1 MIKLRLSG
9 QFEFE
14 SAPFVTK
21 IVEQVTSD
29 SDSLLKEIRGTTVFA
44 EHPLGSFSFDLE
56 SIDEVYNDI
65 LICSPSNNKVQ
76 RLIRANSRF
85 NTLLITERCDQLCLM
100 CSQPPRNTDDAWRF
114 PLYKQAI
121 KMAAPNS
128 RIILSG
134 GEPTLYKNDLFNLLL
149 DVGKDRSDISFHILT
164 NGQHINDNDISTL
177 LEINELIEVLWAIPL
192 YSHDREMHEKIVD
205 KKDSFDALIE
215 NFFKFGK
222 AKSNIELRTV
232 VTQLNFFDLP
242 HLAKFIAFNLGF
254 INHWSIMAMENI
266 GFAKANINNLFVDY
280 SSFFNPIGKAI
291 DIATAANL
299 AVRLFNFPLCS
310 VPENYRKLC
319 NKSIS
324 DWKNKYLDVC
334 DACDEV
340 QNCCGFFEWYDDKVR
355 LEAVGPIKTELN
367 S

>member
-9 QFEFE
+9 KFDFE
-14 SAPFVTK
+14 SPPFVTK
-21 IVEQVTSD
+21 IVDRLSCDT
-29 SDSLLKEIRGTTVFA
+29 DSLLKEVSGTTVYA
-44 EHPLGSFSFDLE
+44 EHSLGAFSFDLG
-56 SIDEVYNDI
+56 SIDDIHNDI

-100 CSQPPRNTDDAWRF
+100 CSQPPRNTNDAWRF

-134 GEPTLYKNDLFNLLL
+134 GEPTLYKQDLFDLLL
-149 DVGKDRSDISFHILT
+149 DVGRERDDISFHILS
-164 NGQHINDNDISTL
+164 NGQHINNDDINTL
-177 LEINELIEVLWAIPL
+177 LDINELLDVLWAIPL
-192 YSHDREMHEKIVD
+192 YSHEKAMHEKIVD
-205 KKDSFDALIE
+205 KKDSFDVLIE
-215 NFFKFGK
+215 NLFKFGK
-222 AKSNIELRTV
+222 AKSSIELRTV
-232 VTQLNFFDLP
+232 VTQLNFLDLP

-266 GFAKANINNLFVDY
+266 GFAKANIDNLFVDF
-280 SSFFNPIGKAI
+280 SSFFNPLGKAI
-291 DIATAANL
+291 DISTGADI
-299 AVRLFNFPLCS
+299 AVNLFNFPLCS
-310 VPENYRKLC
+310 VPKNYRELC
-319 NKSIS
+319 RKSIS

-334 DACDEV
+334 ETCDEV
-340 QNCCGFFEWYDDKVR
+340 KNCCGFFEWYDDKVR
-355 LEAVGPIKTELN
+355 LEGISPINKK